1 MSSRS
6 RAGALVL
13 ATVMVTVLG
22 SLNGVAIAASGP
34 TLKIAVPTTGVNIS
48 DTASISGTVSKQSKA
63 GSVLLEEKEAGVW
76 VPVTTGTIKGTK
88 VAAAVKMPA
97 IPTTLTM
104 RMDVSSS
111 SPFYSISK
119 TFSLV
124 VHYPTSVWLPGSP
137 VEAYGHP
144 QCDVVGTPGADHVT
158 PALPMSPFV
167 PALATIRSWQ
177 LEALQSFT
185 GMTETTH

>member
-6 RAGALVL
+6 RAGVLVL

-63 GSVLLEEKEAGVW
+63 GSVLLEGKEAGVW

-88 VAAAVKMPA
+88 VAAAVEMPA
-97 IPTTLTM
+97 IP
-104 RMDVSSS
+104 
-111 SPFYSISK
+111 P
-119 TFSLV
+119 
-124 VHYPTSVWLPGSP
+124 P
-137 VEAYGHP
+137 
-144 QCDVVGTPGADHVT
+144 
-158 PALPMSPFV
+158 
-167 PALATIRSWQ
+167 
-177 LEALQSFT
+177 
-185 GMTETTH
+185 